1 MPCQPLHHASH
12 GSPPRTGEELKGTA
26 MSDDAESTK
35 PKNRGN
41 AGKGRRKGVR
51 NKTTMAA
58 KQAIALAFEGLGG
71 VEGLI
76 AWAKKDEQNER
87 IFFANIYPKLLPLKV
102 DGEVEMGRKLRK
114 VAVRWLARK

>member
-1 MPCQPLHHASH
+1 
-12 GSPPRTGEELKGTA
+12 
-26 MSDDAESTK
+26 MSEDTEK

-58 KQAIALAFEGLGG
+58 KQAISLAFEGLGG